1 MLDFINHDKDPET
14 GKVMRKVRSFV
25 LREGRL
31 TAGQRNALDTLWPRF
46 GLERDQG
53 ALDPEHVFGRDAPRV
68 LEIGYGMG
76 QSLAQMAAADPDKDF
91 IGIEVHRPG
100 VGALL
105 MEIEQQG
112 LNNLRS
118 YCDDAVEI
126 LELCIP
132 DNSLARVQLYFPDPW
147 HKKKHHKRRIVQP
160 AWVALVQRKLQP
172 GGILHMATDWE
183 NYSEHMMEVMNTAEG
198 FNNAA
203 GPGGFSPRPS
213 WRPETKFE
221 RRGEKLGHGV
231 WDLLFE
237 KSA

>member
-1 MLDFINHDKDPET
+1 MLDFIKQDKDPET

-31 TAGQRNALDTLWPRF
+31 TTGQRNALDTLWPTF

-53 ALDPEHVFGRDAPRV
+53 MLDPQAVFGRDADRV

-76 QSLAQMAAADPDKDF
+76 QSLAAMAKADPDKDF

-100 VGALL
+100 VAPCCQIGS
-105 MEIEQQG
+105 G

-132 DNSLARVQLYFPDPW
+132 DNSLAQVQLPDPW
-147 HKKKHHKRRIVQP
+147 HKKSTTSAASFSPPGWHWYNANCNP
-160 AWVALVQRKLQP
+160 AVFCTWPRT
-172 GGILHMATDWE
+172 G

-198 FNNAA
+198 FNNVA
-203 GPGGFSPRPS
+203 GPGVFSPRPS

-231 WDLLFE
+231 WDLLFK